1 VAENTTQ
8 VGHENEEYPGSRL
21 GLPRVG
27 RGSLASWQARVAA
40 LILDWAACMAVAVG
54 FFGRGVLTD
63 GGWRGW
69 MILTVF
75 FVESSVLGAVMA
87 GSFGQLICR
96 IAIVRLDRRPLGVVR
111 AVARALLVSLAL
123 PALIIGVDRRGLQD
137 LAAGT
142 VVVNRR

>member
-27 RGSLASWQARVAA
+27 LGSLASWWARVAA

-75 FVESSVLGAVMA
+75 FLESSVLGAVAA

-123 PALIIGVDRRGLQD
+123 PALIIGADRRGLQD